1 MHAVGN
7 TDDAL
12 LEKLITAASRS
23 IDRECTGVPDGLNY
37 FMTETVVNEVLEG
50 LLDYTGQ
57 SIICYPHKPI
67 ITAVTAFSYQENIT
81 KTAYPI
87 PSADVASRVE
97 ISGPLV
103 KAYPANIY
111 LDEWPSKCRVILSY
125 TGGLGLTV
133 DDLPDDLQELA
144 AILAVRFYR
153 EAETGLTD
161 QIGVA
166 ELGTMSYTRSWPV
179 RVQEKIQNFK
189 RRVGWRRVA

>member
-1 MHAVGN
+1 MHATSN
-7 TDDAL
+7 TDDVL
-12 LEKLITAASRS
+12 LAKLVTAASRS
-23 IDRECTGVPDGLNY
+23 LDRECTGVPDGINY
-37 FMTETVVNEVLEG
+37 FMTETVANESLEG
-50 LLDYTGQ
+50 LVDYTGQ

-67 ITAVTAFSYQENIT
+67 ITAVTAFSYQQNIT
-81 KTAYPI
+81 T
-87 PSADVASRVE
+87 PSYTVDVSRIE
-97 ISGPLV
+97 TDGPLV
-103 KAYPANIY
+103 KAYPATMQ
-111 LDEWPSKCRVILSY
+111 LWDWPSKCRVILSY

-166 ELGTMSYTRSWPV
+166 ELSTMSYTRSWPV
-179 RVQEKIQNFK
+179 RVQEKIQNYK